1 MEILEFKKKAGR
13 ELMEAMHYLI
23 RQLNE
28 HADLPDIDALN
39 KIIQSDSTQ
48 LLMLREDDSWV
59 GSLSLVIYQIPT
71 GQQARI
77 EDVIVDSRCR
87 GRGLGKILMEEA
99 IRRARKAGAASLSFT
114 SRPSREAANRLY
126 KSMGFKLHD
135 TNVYKM
141 DL

>member
-1 MEILEFKKKAGR
+1 MEILEIKKKADR
-13 ELMEAMHYLI
+13 KLMEAMHYLI
-23 RQLNE
+23 RQLNDQ
-28 HADLPDIDALN
+28 ADLPDIDAIN
-39 KIIQSDSTQ
+39 EIIQSDSTQ
-48 LLMLREDDSWV
+48 LLMVREDDSWA

-77 EDVIVDSRCR
+77 EDVIVDLRFR

-99 IRRARKAGAASLSFT
+99 VRRARKAGAASLSFT
-114 SRPSREAANRLY
+114 SRPAREAANKLY
-126 KSMGFKLHD
+126 QSMGFKLHD